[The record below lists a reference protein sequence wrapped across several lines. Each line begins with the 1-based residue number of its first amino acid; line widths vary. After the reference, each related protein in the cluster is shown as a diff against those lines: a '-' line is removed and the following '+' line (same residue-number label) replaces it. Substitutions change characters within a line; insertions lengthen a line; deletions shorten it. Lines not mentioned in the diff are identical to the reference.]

1 MKKLLILLLFPALML
16 SQITCKKAIDDA
28 IDCISESLFVV
39 VHADLDSTNPKLMHF
54 EFVYNPSEGF
64 SLETPIS
71 WDFGD
76 GNTVEGAITIDHEY
90 ENTGSYE
97 AVVSYTLKKGSETCS
112 SNSTKHIVIN

>member
-54 EFVYNPSEGF
+54 EFVYNPSEGH

-71 WDFGD
+71 WNFGD
-76 GNTVEGAITIDHEY
+76 GHTVEGATTIDHVY
-90 ENTGSYE
+90 EAGTYE
-97 AVVSYTLKKGSETCS
+97 AVVSFTLKKGSETCS